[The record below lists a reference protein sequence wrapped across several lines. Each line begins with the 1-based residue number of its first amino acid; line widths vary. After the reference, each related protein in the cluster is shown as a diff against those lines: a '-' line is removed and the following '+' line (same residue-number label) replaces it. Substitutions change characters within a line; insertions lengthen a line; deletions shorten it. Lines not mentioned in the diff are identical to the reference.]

1 MLAEHPSSSAKISP
15 SLFES
20 HSVQFSSAF
29 SVLCPHTEHTA
40 LPLAPLC
47 RLPLPPPE
55 RRPGQAIDRAHISAR
70 RCSSVRSGA
79 RPMRFVVVAVFH
91 VFAVCRFFVF
101 THISLCSVL
110 QCSFFPFLSFP
121 FFSAL
126 IWNSPRRPPSP
137 PPTHADN
144 LTITS
149 SSKASPT
156 STFWTCYK
164 FGQIKLLTPLLL
176 LLPLLLLTCT
186 STTEIYLQSGFV
198 FSQCVLAQF
207 VVGGS
212 RDHRGTV
219 HFKKAYS
226 TSASSTSYSSFLSS
240 SSSSSPSSRNQLY
253 ISVTL
258 FSTTTTKT
266 TSGTGLLLLLYPHT
280 TLWQ

>member
-1 MLAEHPSSSAKISP
+1 MDASRASIVVCKKISL

-29 SVLCPHTEHTA
+29 SVLCPHTEHCSAASTSAAYRYHRQSAGQARPLIGRTFLHGAA
-40 LPLAPLC
+40 LQFALALDLC
-47 RLPLPPPE
+47 ASSPLPLPSFPVFLP
-55 RRPGQAIDRAHISAR
+55 S
-70 RCSSVRSGA
+70 
-79 RPMRFVVVAVFH
+79 AVFK
-91 VFAVCRFFVF
+91 
-101 THISLCSVL
+101 HISLCSVL
-110 QCSFFPFLSFP
+110 QCSSFPFLSFP
-121 FFSAL
+121 QCSDLKLTTAATTT
-126 IWNSPRRPPSP
+126 NS

-176 LLPLLLLTCT
+176 LPRLLLLTCT
-186 STTEIYLQSGFV
+186 STTTEIYLQSGFV

-240 SSSSSPSSRNQLY
+240 SSSSGHHHLAISST
-253 ISVTL
+253 SV
-258 FSTTTTKT
+258 
-266 TSGTGLLLLLYPHT
+266 
-280 TLWQ
+280 